1 MAAQVKEV
9 LVQKVKKSKYFSLQ
23 IDESTDLT
31 NFAQLMTY
39 IRYDT
44 AESIEEEFLFCEALS
59 SRTTSDE
66 IFKKI
71 NQFVIT
77 NGIKWENCVG
87 VCSDGARA
95 MTGQH
100 SGVITKII
108 QVAPN
113 AKFTHCSIHREALA
127 SKAMPSNLKDV
138 LDQAVKVVNFIK
150 SRALNS
156 RMFTILCNEMGSEHN
171 KLLLHSEVR
180 WLSRGKVLSRLFEL
194 RSEVQIFL
202 TNSKFELAY
211 CFLDDLWLS
220 KLSYLADI
228 FDRLNSLNASL
239 QGSNISPFTVKDKI
253 NATIKKL
260 ELLVKDV
267 KNKKSESFPSLEEFV
282 TEKQMLLPSELTSD
296 IQQHCLQLV
305 VNFKKY
311 FPENYDDK
319 NWIRNP
325 FSTQETFPADF
336 SLQERDQLI
345 ELSCDGGIKNE
356 FKQENLSNFWLR
368 RQEEYPLISDKAIKF
383 LLPFS
388 TSYLCETGFSAM
400 LSIKN
405 KYRTKLELEPDL
417 RLKLTKLI
425 PNILKL
431 CSLKQA
437 QPSH

>member
-1 MAAQVKEV
+1 MNFFERRKNDLKNEKKILTSFTGTNKQALEASYLVSLRIAKTGKSHTIGETLVLPAAKDIVKTILGDAAAKKLDIVSLSNDTVSRRIHEMAAQVKEV

-211 CFLDDLWLS
+211 CFLDELWLS
-220 KLSYLADI
+220 RLSYLADI

-267 KNKKSESFPSLEEFV
+267 KNKKVNHSH
-282 TEKQMLLPSELTSD
+282 LLKNLLQKTNVVIIRTDIRHPATLFTTSCKFQK
-296 IQQHCLQLV
+296 I
-305 VNFKKY
+305 
-311 FPENYDDK
+311 
-319 NWIRNP
+319 
-325 FSTQETFPADF
+325 FS
-336 SLQERDQLI
+336 
-345 ELSCDGGIKNE
+345 
-356 FKQENLSNFWLR
+356 
-368 RQEEYPLISDKAIKF
+368 
-383 LLPFS
+383 
-388 TSYLCETGFSAM
+388 
-400 LSIKN
+400 
-405 KYRTKLELEPDL
+405 
-417 RLKLTKLI
+417 
-425 PNILKL
+425 
-431 CSLKQA
+431 
-437 QPSH
+437 

>member
-1 MAAQVKEV
+1 
-9 LVQKVKKSKYFSLQ
+9 
-23 IDESTDLT
+23 
-31 NFAQLMTY
+31 
-39 IRYDT
+39 
-44 AESIEEEFLFCEALS
+44 
-59 SRTTSDE
+59 
-66 IFKKI
+66 
-71 NQFVIT
+71 
-77 NGIKWENCVG
+77 
-87 VCSDGARA
+87 
-95 MTGQH
+95 
-100 SGVITKII
+100 
-108 QVAPN
+108 
-113 AKFTHCSIHREALA
+113 
-127 SKAMPSNLKDV
+127 
-138 LDQAVKVVNFIK
+138 
-150 SRALNS
+150 
-156 RMFTILCNEMGSEHN
+156 
-171 KLLLHSEVR
+171 
-180 WLSRGKVLSRLFEL
+180 
-194 RSEVQIFL
+194 
-202 TNSKFELAY
+202 
-211 CFLDDLWLS
+211 
-220 KLSYLADI
+220 
-228 FDRLNSLNASL
+228 
-239 QGSNISPFTVKDKI
+239 
-253 NATIKKL
+253 
-260 ELLVKDV
+260 
-267 KNKKSESFPSLEEFV
+267 
-282 TEKQMLLPSELTSD
+282 MLLSSELTSD

-388 TSYLCETGFSAM
+388 TSYVCETGFSAM

>member
-1 MAAQVKEV
+1 MSGST
-9 LVQKVKKSKYFSLQ
+9 LKKKIYFSLQ

-180 WLSRGKVLSRLFEL
+180 WLSRGKVLSRLFEF
-194 RSEVQIFL
+194 EC
-202 TNSKFELAY
+202 KF
-211 CFLDDLWLS
+211 FS
-220 KLSYLADI
+220 QTQN
-228 FDRLNSLNASL
+228 LN
-239 QGSNISPFTVKDKI
+239 
-253 NATIKKL
+253 
-260 ELLVKDV
+260 LL
-267 KNKKSESFPSLEEFV
+267 
-282 TEKQMLLPSELTSD
+282 
-296 IQQHCLQLV
+296 I
-305 VNFKKY
+305 
-311 FPENYDDK
+311 
-319 NWIRNP
+319 
-325 FSTQETFPADF
+325 A
-336 SLQERDQLI
+336 
-345 ELSCDGGIKNE
+345 
-356 FKQENLSNFWLR
+356 FWM
-368 RQEEYPLISDKAIKF
+368 I
-383 LLPFS
+383 
-388 TSYLCETGFSAM
+388 CGFQDYH
-400 LSIKN
+400 I
-405 KYRTKLELEPDL
+405 
-417 RLKLTKLI
+417 
-425 PNILKL
+425 
-431 CSLKQA
+431 
-437 QPSH
+437 